1 MAPCR
6 PSLHFWWRPPLSQGL
21 WHRHCFLDVSHTVD
35 LPCDQSVLFLQDWQ
49 IPLGRRFRALKLWF
63 VMRSYGVQGL
73 QGYLRHHLA
82 LAKLFEGFVVD
93 SKDFELTATPIFGLV
108 CFRAK
113 VRQLMALHCSTC
125 LASAFLV
132 LSPA

>member
-1 MAPCR
+1 MQA
-6 PSLHFWWRPPLSQGL
+6 L
-21 WHRHCFLDVSHTVD
+21 WHRHALLDGSHRVD
-35 LPCDQSVLFLQDWQ
+35 LPCDQSVLSLQDWQ

-82 LAKLFEGFVVD
+82 LAKLFEGFVVN
-93 SKDFELTATPIFGLV
+93 SKDFELSARPRFGLV

-113 VRQLMALHCSTC
+113 VRQLMALHRNASCS
-125 LASAFLV
+125 SACQV
-132 LSPA
+132 P

>member
-1 MAPCR
+1 MT
-6 PSLHFWWRPPLSQGL
+6 SLCCP
-21 WHRHCFLDVSHTVD
+21 
-35 LPCDQSVLFLQDWQ
+35 LQDWQ

-93 SKDFELTATPIFGLV
+93 SKDFELSASPSFGLI

-113 VRQLMALHCSTC
+113 VRQLTALHRT
-125 LASAFLV
+125 AYQTSALLTPV
-132 LSPA
+132 PI

>member
-1 MAPCR
+1 M
-6 PSLHFWWRPPLSQGL
+6 
-21 WHRHCFLDVSHTVD
+21 
-35 LPCDQSVLFLQDWQ
+35 LPLQDWQ

-82 LAKLFEGFVVD
+82 LAKLFEGFVAD
-93 SKDFELTATPIFGLV
+93 SKDFELSAMPKFGLI

-113 VRQLMALHCSTC
+113 VRQLMALHRNTC
-125 LASAFLV
+125 QTAAFLV
-132 LSPA
+132 PSPT